1 MIQLFIPTALIV
13 ILSWMSFWINIEAA
27 PARTSLGVTTV
38 LMITTQTSNSRSSL
52 PKVSY
57 VKALDIWMATCLLFV
72 FAALLEYAV
81 VNFLSRQTKMK
92 IKEQYKRKRREDK
105 KQYQQKKLDTKLFY
119 EALRHRS
126 TNTSGQANIKSKK
139 AAIRYFEELK
149 KQEQEKMLN
158 EKNAKNKNN
167 EGDIHAFKAVAKRID
182 KRCRILFPGMF
193 FMFNAYFWSTYKL
206 FSTDLDKAMEGAISY
221 TQVESLSS

>member
-1 MIQLFIPTALIV
+1 MPNELELPQYELRGYKVSTCQLNYTVNGEFSCIQLSLILNRSMGYFMIQLFIPTALIV

-92 IKEQYKRKRREDK
+92 IKEQERESK
-105 KQYQQKKLDTKLFY
+105 KDYT
-119 EALRHRS
+119 EALV
-126 TNTSGQANIKSKK
+126 
-139 AAIRYFEELK
+139 
-149 KQEQEKMLN
+149 MLLLMN
-158 EKNAKNKNN
+158 MC
-167 EGDIHAFKAVAKRID
+167 H
-182 KRCRILFPGMF
+182 L
-193 FMFNAYFWSTYKL
+193 
-206 FSTDLDKAMEGAISY
+206 
-221 TQVESLSS
+221 